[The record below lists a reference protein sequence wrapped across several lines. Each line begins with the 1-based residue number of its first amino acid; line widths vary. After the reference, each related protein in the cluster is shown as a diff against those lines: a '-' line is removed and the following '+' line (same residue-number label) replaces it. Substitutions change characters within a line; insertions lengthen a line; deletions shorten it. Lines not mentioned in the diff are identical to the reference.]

1 MKRLFLKSIF
11 IFISLFFINI
21 RAVFPFNST
30 FDSIIKIDTITKS
43 NDLLLDKISY
53 EASDTVS
60 INHKNKTIRL
70 YNNAKI
76 NYQDMQITAGIII
89 VDYNKNEI
97 YAGRIKDS
105 SGIYTQLPVFVQGN
119 DEVNPDSLKF
129 LPGRKVSNAGSFEI
143 SKKDNFNN
151 ILVKNILSIN
161 GVESIFLGSD
171 FVSIN
176 KNKDIDWEDIKHIV
190 ISFIN
195 EFYEGGNEYIINHSK
210 NENEDENLDEIEKKN
225 NTCSRNQS

>member
-21 RAVFPFNST
+21 RAVFPFNTT

-60 INHKNKTIRL
+60 INPKNKTIRL

-129 LPGRKVSNAGSFEI
+129 NFDTKKAIIFNSRTEEAGLKIISDITKKENDSVYYMNRAKFTTSENIENPEYYFLLRKAKVIPG
-143 SKKDNFNN
+143 
-151 ILVKNILSIN
+151 
-161 GVESIFLGSD
+161 
-171 FVSIN
+171 
-176 KNKDIDWEDIKHIV
+176 
-190 ISFIN
+190 
-195 EFYEGGNEYIINHSK
+195 
-210 NENEDENLDEIEKKN
+210 KKN
-225 NTCSRNQS
+225 YYWTNKYVYCRCPNPNWIALCIFSNF